1 MRPFA
6 RLLNTV
12 FTGWTLARAGVLA
25 PTRPDKIVR
34 TLILLKRWGP
44 TPASGYAIS
53 AMRDPDRPAV
63 HDDRE
68 TVSFRELHEE
78 TNAFARGLRELGV
91 GEGNGI
97 AILCRDHAG
106 FVRSSVA
113 ASKLGATL
121 LLLNT
126 SFAGPQIA
134 EVCEREQ
141 PRVLIYDEEF
151 IPLCAQAAAGRHTVI
166 AWHDG
171 PSSFTTIDD
180 LVATGDRSNLNP
192 PRDRG
197 RVVILTSGTTGSPKG
212 ASRHQPRT
220 LDPAAALFSRIPLRA
235 RQPTLI
241 ASPLFHSW
249 GYGHFTLGLAL
260 SSTLILHRR
269 FEPEQ
274 ALASIERHRVSALVA
289 VPLMLQRILE
299 LGPDT
304 IHGYDTSSL
313 RVIAVSGSSLPG
325 ELALRLMDAFGEVLY
340 NLYGSTEV
348 AWASIASPRQL
359 RAAPGTAGTPPHGTR
374 LRLFDE
380 QDREVRGP
388 GRTGR
393 IFVRNE
399 MVMDGYTTGD
409 GKTILDGLFAT
420 GDVGH
425 IDEEGRLF
433 VSGRDD
439 EMIISGGE
447 NVFPREVE
455 DLLADHPEVADVAV
469 VGVDDHEYGQR
480 LRAFVVLETDANLDA
495 DGVRAHVRENLARFK
510 VPRDV
515 LFVEELPRTAT
526 GKVVKRE
533 LDHS

>member
-1 MRPFA
+1 MRPLR
-6 RLLNTV
+6 RLLNTL
-12 FTGWTLARAGVLA
+12 FTGLTLARAGVLT
-25 PTRPDKIVR
+25 PIRPDKIVR
-34 TLILLKRWGP
+34 TLMLLKRWGP

-53 AMRDPDRPAV
+53 AMREPDRAAL
-63 HDDRE
+63 HDDGE
-68 TVSFRELHEE
+68 TVTFKQLHEE

-91 GEGNGI
+91 SEGDGV

-151 IPLCAQAAAGRHTVI
+151 IPLCAQAADGRATVI
-166 AWHDG
+166 GWHDR
-171 PSSFTTIDD
+171 PSEFTTIDD
-180 LVATGDRSNLNP
+180 LVAAGDRGNLAP
-192 PRDRG
+192 PRHRG
-197 RVVILTSGTTGSPKG
+197 CVVILTSGTTGSPKG
-212 ASRHQPRT
+212 ASRHQPRS

-235 RQPTLI
+235 RQTTVI
-241 ASPLFHSW
+241 CSPLFHSW

-260 SSTLILHRR
+260 SSTLVLHRR
-269 FEPEQ
+269 FDAEQ
-274 ALASIERHRVSALVA
+274 TLQSIERHRASALVA
-289 VPLMLQRILE
+289 VPLMLQRILD

-313 RVIAVSGSSLPG
+313 RVIAVSGSALPG
-325 ELALRLMDAFGEVLY
+325 ELALRVMDAFGEVLY

-380 QDREVRGP
+380 HDQEVRGN

-393 IFVRNE
+393 IFVSNE
-399 MVMDGYTTGD
+399 MVMDSYTTGD
-409 GKTILDGLFAT
+409 GKTVLDGLFAT

-425 IDEEGRLF
+425 IDKEGRLF

-455 DLLADHPEVADVAV
+455 DLLADHPQVADIAV
-469 VGVDDHEYGQR
+469 VGVEDHEYGQR
-480 LRAFVVLETDANLDA
+480 LRAFVVLEPGAQLDA
-495 DGVRAHVRENLARFK
+495 DAVRAYVRDNLARFK

-515 LFVEELPRTAT
+515 HFVNELPRTAT
-526 GKVVKRE
+526 GKIVKRE
-533 LDHS
+533 LRLR